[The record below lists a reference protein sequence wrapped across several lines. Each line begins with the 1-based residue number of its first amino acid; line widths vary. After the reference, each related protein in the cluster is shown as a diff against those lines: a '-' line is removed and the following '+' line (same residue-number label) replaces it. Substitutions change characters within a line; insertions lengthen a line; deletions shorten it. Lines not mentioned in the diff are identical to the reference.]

1 MLPRSG
7 MRFNSL
13 RAIRMKPIKR
23 RIAMYL
29 RQATQAFAQLFSGVR
44 AGTKTGN

>member
-1 MLPRSG
+1 
-7 MRFNSL
+7 
-13 RAIRMKPIKR
+13 MKPIKR

-44 AGTKTGN
+44 AGTKMRN